1 MCVLSC
7 NPRLSRCVPEPQCR
21 PGLNYSGWVSGPNNT
36 RTARDTLQS
45 GYWSAVQ
52 TSIPHVY
59 LFLRYIRFGPQPTK
73 NEVARALRSAMPIPG
88 VVLSRRLLSPRACS
102 LIRNR
107 VLCLPARKNNVLAL
121 LALSLQC
128 QRCVYRRKRGLWYR
142 WWNVHAI
149 AGTASVASW
158 LCSRVPGRLWALS
171 GHSRYTREVI
181 LPADEPVTSREA
193 FPHCWLTGGPPSQTV
208 ARQGARIG
216 SNSRA

>member
-59 LFLRYIRFGPQPTK
+59 LFLRYIRFGLQPTK

-121 LALSLQC
+121 LALSLRC
-128 QRCVYRRKRGLWYR
+128 QRCVYRWKRGP
-142 WWNVHAI
+142 V
-149 AGTASVASW
+149 VQMMK
-158 LCSRVPGRLWALS
+158 CSRYCRYCFCCFLAVLPSPGAAV
-171 GHSRYTREVI
+171 GVI
-181 LPADEPVTSREA
+181 WSSTLY
-193 FPHCWLTGGPPSQTV
+193 
-208 ARQGARIG
+208 
-216 SNSRA
+216 